1 MLTPQQCKLV
11 EDNIALANNFVRTQA
26 FLRPL
31 RHRLRCSW
39 ADMFS
44 IARLALCRAAERF
57 DPEQGA
63 AFSTYFYTV
72 CRGMFL
78 VELRTTRNHRNSIM
92 YSSVSYDEPVKDTDK
107 RSAIDFAVD
116 LYSEDESWVDLRCLI
131 DSELTERERKCLALS
146 LQGYSTYGIADIIGY
161 SQQTARLALVRAR
174 EKIAK
179 YL

>member
-11 EDNIALANNFVRTQA
+11 EVNILLADHFVRTQA

-31 RHRLRCSW
+31 RRRLRCQW

-44 IARLALCRAAERF
+44 IARLALCRAAELW
-57 DPEQGA
+57 DPARGS
-63 AFSTYFYTV
+63 AFSTYFYAV

-78 VELRTTRNHRNSIM
+78 RELRTTRNHRNSIM
-92 YSSVSYDEPVKDTDK
+92 YSCESYDVSINDDG
-107 RSAIDFAVD
+107 RAMIDFLID
-116 LYSEDESWVDLRCLI
+116 QYGEDESWVDLRCLI
-131 DSELTERERKCLALS
+131 DSELTERERKCLELS
-146 LQGYSTYGIADIIGY
+146 LRGHSTYDIADIIGY

-174 EKIAK
+174 KKIAK